1 MRALLNPIRVTSAQI
16 EQDNPLPD
24 LGFSTPV

>member
-1 MRALLNPIRVTSAQI
+1 MYALLNPSWVTSAQI

-24 LGFSTPV
+24 LGFSTPE